1 MRNIAVTA
9 LVVIVVVVAGIGYFG
24 QPVEAQ
30 DDQILAGC
38 NLPKSY
44 GRLVSLMNAPNSGL
58 AGQAVFESED
68 GTVRFV
74 ALAFSVDLPQVPK
87 PSRLMTPIFPQ
98 LPRYECAL
106 GHVWQRH

>member
-1 MRNIAVTA
+1 MRKIAVTT
-9 LVVIVVVVAGIGYFG
+9 LVVTIAVVAGFVFFG

-30 DDQILAGC
+30 DDQILPGC

-44 GRLVSLMNAPNSGL
+44 GRLVVLMNAPNSGL
-58 AGQAVFESED
+58 AGQAVFEGED

-87 PSRLMTPIFPQ
+87 PSRLMTPIFPH

-106 GHVWQRH
+106 GAVWPRH

>member
-1 MRNIAVTA
+1 MQKIAVTA
-9 LVVIVVVVAGIGYFG
+9 LVVAVVVASIVFYG

-44 GRLVSLMNAPNSGL
+44 GRLVSLMNAPNNGL
-58 AGQAVFESED
+58 AGQAVFEAED
-68 GTVRFV
+68 GTVRWV
-74 ALAFSVDLPQVPK
+74 ALAFSTELAQMPK
-87 PSRLMTPIFPQ
+87 PSRLAAPIFPQ